1 MHGDVVKTVL
11 TAPRVIVHPNNMKQR
26 RLPGSGRTHDRDE
39 LSGLDIQINAP
50 QHIVLV
56 HALREALFDVVQTD
70 HLTSTNPLSLSSCL
84 ASSIWRRFAP
94 FSSSTIRPSKRCTMR
109 SACCA

>member
-1 MHGDVVKTVL
+1 MHGDIIEAVFAV
-11 TAPRVIVHPNNMKQR
+11 PRVIVHAENVQQS
-26 RLPGSGRTHDRDE
+26 RLPCSGRTHDRNE

-50 QHIVLV
+50 QHIVFV
-56 HALREALFDVVQTD
+56 HALRETFLDVVQTD
-70 HLTSTNPLSLSSCL
+70 HLTSTNPLSLSSCF

-94 FSSSTIRPSKRCTMR
+94 VSSSTIRPSKRCTMR